1 MKKRFIA
8 LMAVVLIAGLPVIAT
23 SADEAQKGDEPQ
35 KVDEAQKAEEE
46 VIVTGVATPTTKLS
60 SSNSVTALQADDI
73 GDFAPR
79 STAEIF
85 RNLPGIQSESSS
97 GDANANIKVRGL
109 PISAGGSRYL
119 SIQEDG
125 FPSLL
130 IGDLEFAT
138 SDSFIR
144 FDNNV
149 RSVQSIRGG
158 AGATQAA
165 NSPGGIVNF
174 LSKTG
179 NGKGGSVGATL
190 GLDYDSKRLDL
201 DYGEPLGDDWSY
213 HIGGF
218 FRKGEG
224 PRDVPDD
231 IEQGYQLKGNLT
243 KETDSGFVR
252 AYVKFLDDRSP
263 TYLPIPARWNGSSFE
278 EVGVDFGDGTLYLN
292 GNDVLNREDGRELE
306 SLTKGFEAVVN
317 SFGLEGEY
325 DVTEAATLGFKA
337 RYADISGQFVSPF
350 PAQVTDNGDGTY
362 DVAIHYFN
370 TKLDSLDNI
379 FGDVYAKYKFDKVS
393 VKGGVSYAMQ
403 EYDAQW
409 GWNQY
414 NTTAGGLPT
423 AWTRTPGHPLWGD
436 CCSRSYDIEIKNIA
450 PYAAVTGDIGESF
463 SWDASVRHD
472 IWDVDGSYAMSGPA
486 DADGY
491 LTYGAANPY
500 DYDLSYTS
508 ASLGMNYALF
518 DDHAVFGSVSMGG
531 SATAPTRV
539 DTSFLDANGDLTDDK
554 AGYSTTKMYELGY
567 KYRGDSA
574 AAYVTL
580 FFAETEESGGFEVT
594 TQKSIQNS
602 YESKGVEVEGSYNFG
617 YGFAVAGSFTLT
629 DAEITESNT
638 IANIG
643 NKPRRQADYIFNITP
658 SYTIGNHSVG
668 LNFIGT
674 DEVYIQDNNEAKFDA
689 YMVTNLF
696 YNWQMNSG
704 FNLGLNVNN
713 LFDAEGFTEGEDGG
727 PLAAGDLVRIRPING
742 RTISASLSY
751 NF

>member
-8 LMAVVLIAGLPVIAT
+8 LMVIAVITGLPVIAT
-23 SADEAQKGDEPQ
+23 AADEALQADEAQK
-35 KVDEAQKAEEE
+35 VEEE

-60 SSNSVTALQADDI
+60 SSNSVTALPADDI
-73 GDFAPR
+73 GDYAPR

-125 FPSLL
+125 FPALL

-179 NGKGGSVGATL
+179 DEQGGSVGATV
-190 GLDYDSKRLDL
+190 GLDYDSRRFDIN
-201 DYGEPLGDDWSY
+201 YGEPLDNDWFY
-213 HIGGF
+213 HVGGY

-231 IEQGYQLKGNLT
+231 MEQGYQVRANVT
-243 KETDSGFVR
+243 KEMDRGFVR
-252 AYVKFLDDRSP
+252 ALVKVLDDRAP
-263 TYLPIPARWNGSSFE
+263 TYMPIFARWNGSDYE
-278 EVGVDFGDGTLYLN
+278 EVGTDFGDGTPHME
-292 GNDVLNREDGRELE
+292 GSDVINREDGRERT

-317 SFGLEGEY
+317 SIGFEGEF
-325 DVTEAATLGFKA
+325 DVAESATLGFKA
-337 RYADISGQFVSPF
+337 RYADISGHFVAPF
-350 PAQVTDNGDGTY
+350 PAQITDNGDGTY
-362 DVAIHYFN
+362 DASYHYFN

-379 FGDVYAKYKFDKVS
+379 FADFNAKYKSEYVNI
-393 VKGGVSYAMQ
+393 KGGLYYATQ

-414 NTTAGGLPT
+414 DTECGGDP
-423 AWTRTPGHPLWGD
+423 ADWDMTPGHPIWGN
-436 CCSRSYDIEIKNIA
+436 CCSRSYDIDITNMA
-450 PYAAVTGDIGESF
+450 PYLSATGDIGESIT
-463 SWDASVRHD
+463 WDASVRHD
-472 IWDVDGSYAMSGPA
+472 MWEVDGTYAMSGPA

-491 LTYGAANPY
+491 LTYGDPSPY
-500 DYDLSYTS
+500 GYDLAYTS
-508 ASLGMNYALF
+508 YSLGMNYALN
-518 DDHAVFGSVSMGG
+518 DDMAVFGNYSKGG

-539 DTSFLDANGDLTDDK
+539 DTNFYDENGDLTDDK
-554 AGYSTTKMYELGY
+554 AGYSTVDMYELGY
-567 KYRGDSA
+567 KFQGGNA

-580 FFAETEESGGFEVT
+580 FYAETEESGGYEVT
-594 TQKSIQNS
+594 SQTSIQNS
-602 YESKGVEVEGSYNFG
+602 YESKGVEVEGFYEIG
-617 YGFAVAGSFTLT
+617 AGFAIRGSITLT
-629 DAEITESNT
+629 DAEITDSNT
-638 IANIG
+638 EANIG

-658 SYTIGNHSVG
+658 SYTIGNHNVG
-668 LNFIGT
+668 LNFVGT
-674 DEVYIQDNNEAKFDA
+674 DEVFVGDNNEAKFDA

-696 YNWQMNSG
+696 YNWRMDNGIS
-704 FNLGLNVNN
+704 LGLNANN
-713 LFDAEGFTEGEDGG
+713 LLDEVGFTEGQEGG
-727 PLAAGDLVRIRPING
+727 PLADGDLVAIRPING
-742 RTISASLSY
+742 RTVSLTLSIDL
-751 NF
+751 